1 MKRWIQVMDAQR
13 WFQNPQVFSQG
24 HLHWNL
30 SRCTWHLT
38 SQKSKRWCFKAE
50 LERTCHSLADCVQV
64 LQISTWI
71 WLASWPISSHVTLL
85 ISLVPRPCMIIN
97 HVHYLYIMLI
107 IYISCSLFINHAHYL
122 YILYISCSLFINH
135 EHYS

>member
-1 MKRWIQVMDAQR
+1 ML
-13 WFQNPQVFSQG
+13 SQQMHVISIRNSEYKSWMLRDG
-24 HLHWNL
+24 FRTHKDSAW
-30 SRCTWHLT
+30 
-38 SQKSKRWCFKAE
+38 KSKRWCFKAE